1 MKLFWLKLKLSIF
14 SIARMYRAYPATIVL
29 TFFLSIIIFAA
40 LLWIFNI
47 GLLYYAL
54 FQAPLSISEKSS
66 FIFGVFGSAFT
77 NFDTPQALALFLF
90 SVLFGVNLSM
100 LIFVIYARGKVVKQS
115 KKTGLSL
122 MLAVLA
128 SGCAACGT
136 SVLTP
141 LLISVGAGGSLAL
154 SREIGIA
161 ISYLSLTLVVY
172 SIYSLGGVVAN
183 TLATIP
189 IKTREE

>member
-1 MKLFWLKLKLSIF
+1 VRLFWLKLKLSIF

-54 FQAPLSISEKSS
+54 FQAPLSVSEKSS
-66 FIFGVFGSAFT
+66 FIMGVFGSAFT
-77 NFDTPQALALFLF
+77 NFDTPQALALFMF

-100 LIFVIYARGKVVKQS
+100 LIFVKQS

-189 IKTREE
+189 KKTLQE